1 MMLFAAALLVG
12 VIGLF
17 LIVAATRPVYD
28 AAKPAS
34 RVTPASED
42 ELRARGDD
50 FEYFHSKY
58 DPPAHTPEEL
68 RREWNRAHGRT
79 AQELESDK
87 C

>member
-1 MMLFAAALLVG
+1 MLFAAALLVG

-42 ELRARGDD
+42 ELRARGED
-50 FEYFHSKY
+50 FAWFHDRY
-58 DPPAHTPEEL
+58 DPPAQISEL
-68 RREWNRAHGRT
+68 QREAWNRRVGRT
-79 AQELESDK
+79 GWELKMDGEQ
-87 C
+87 